1 MELLFV
7 KQNDINELCA
17 AINKGM
23 YIQSF
28 HWEREYSIEE
38 DRMQDN
44 LTMSFSPEIDY
55 YGEKILKVKFYDV
68 ENLVCDDIFKCIS
81 RPVITINDISAQ
93 GYETIRY
100 FVDEAENMF
109 YFYCN
114 DIEYHWEEQKFEA

>member
-68 ENLVCDDIFKCIS
+68 EN
-81 RPVITINDISAQ
+81 
-93 GYETIRY
+93 
-100 FVDEAENMF
+100 VDEAENMF